1 MSAAQRTKPKPWVQG
16 SGQAQQDCCG
26 IKPVA
31 TEDPAISPG
40 LSKGEPEASV
50 VSSPSSATRCLTLGK
65 APPNLVLSLSFL
77 LIKKG

>member
-50 VSSPSSATRCLTLGK
+50 QPQLCHSLLDTGQGTTKFSS
-65 APPNLVLSLSFL
+65 
-77 LIKKG
+77 